1 MPGVIAAG
9 GAATADAGAAILKQG
24 GNAIDAAVAAAF
36 VSFIAE
42 IGVVHLGGSGVA
54 HIYDPRSGRSLVYDF
69 FSNAPGL
76 NGTPPPTLDFEEVM
90 IDFGATTQHFH
101 LGRAS
106 VAVPG
111 NIVGLCQMAADYGR
125 LSLKTLLQPAIE
137 YAETAQ
143 PIAPFQA
150 ATCRL
155 LTPLYTHTDLMRD
168 IFWQNGR
175 MIAAHEPLYVAHL
188 GETLTT
194 LAEKGSEY
202 ARTGKLA
209 QAIVAD
215 QQANGGLLTATDLV
229 EYQVNKLP
237 SIRLPYH
244 EYEILLPPPSSTG
257 GVLTAFT
264 LKLLGSFEAGKHEH
278 GSAQHLQLL
287 YEVMVAT
294 NRARPR
300 WDNRNRERPVTESI
314 AMLLDD
320 DFMQPYRD

>member
-111 NIVGLCQMAADYGR
+111 NIIGLCQMAADYGR

-264 LKLLGSFEAGKHEH
+264 LKLLGSF
-278 GSAQHLQLL
+278 
-287 YEVMVAT
+287 
-294 NRARPR
+294 
-300 WDNRNRERPVTESI
+300 
-314 AMLLDD
+314 
-320 DFMQPYRD
+320 